1 MTPRSAGRF
10 ASTLSDV
17 TLRSGA
23 WALWWFLTAMIV
35 VNVPLSLVDEPATAQ
50 TWGGGGGLVEDIAF
64 AVVVVSFPLTGLLI
78 LRRQPRNTIGWIL
91 QGIGFVWGLGAL
103 ADSYA
108 SYGLLHNPGSL
119 PGPDVAAALSE
130 GIWAPAVGL
139 MGTFLILLYPDGH
152 LPSPRWRP
160 VAWLSAVTMLVVFL
174 AVDLGP
180 GQLEE
185 SAVPTMANPLGVES
199 AERVLFVVLTI
210 FVPLLA
216 VCIVACAVALVR
228 RFRHSHG
235 IERLQLKWLTTG
247 GAVVAFLYLVS
258 ILVSLVPAVSS
269 GDQERDWIVVLQ
281 GVSELSFIL
290 LPLAIGL
297 AVLRYRLYDVDVVI
311 NRALVYGALT
321 ATLGLVYLLSVLLL
335 QIVLSPLTDQSDLAV
350 AAATLGVAALFRPA
364 RARIQ
369 GVVDRRF
376 YRARYDAARTV
387 EAFTGRLRQDVDLE
401 SVSTDLRGVV
411 GETVQPVHV
420 SLWLRSSP

>member
-1 MTPRSAGRF
+1 
-10 ASTLSDV
+10 
-17 TLRSGA
+17 
-23 WALWWFLTAMIV
+23 
-35 VNVPLSLVDEPATAQ
+35 
-50 TWGGGGGLVEDIAF
+50 
-64 AVVVVSFPLTGLLI
+64 
-78 LRRQPRNTIGWIL
+78 
-91 QGIGFVWGLGAL
+91 
-103 ADSYA
+103 
-108 SYGLLHNPGSL
+108 
-119 PGPDVAAALSE
+119 
-130 GIWAPAVGL
+130 

-174 AVDLGP
+174 AVELDP
-180 GQLEE
+180 GRLEE

-199 AERVLFVVLTI
+199 AGRVPTVVLTI

-216 VCIVACAVALVR
+216 VCILACAVALVR

-247 GAVVAFLYLVS
+247 GAVVAFLYLVT
-258 ILVSLVPAVSS
+258 ILVLLVSLVSDVFS
-269 GDQERDWIVVLQ
+269 GDQVRDWIVVLQ
-281 GVSELSFIL
+281 IVSVLSFIL
-290 LPLAIGL
+290 LPLAIGV

-321 ATLGLVYLLSVLLL
+321 ATLGLVYLASVLLL

-376 YRARYDAARTV
+376 FRRRYDAARTV
-387 EAFTGRLRQDVDLE
+387 ESFTGRLRQEVDLD
-401 SVSTDLRGVV
+401 SVVDDLRLVV
-411 GETVQPVHV
+411 RDTVQPAHL
-420 SLWLRSSP
+420 SLWLRS

>member
-1 MTPRSAGRF
+1 MRGRF
-10 ASTLSDV
+10 ASTVSDV
-17 TLRSGA
+17 TLRRGSWG
-23 WALWWFLTAMIV
+23 LWWFAAAMIV

-50 TWGGGGGLVEDIAF
+50 TWGGGGGLVEDIAG

-91 QGIGFVWGLGAL
+91 QGIGFVWGMGAL

-119 PGPDVAAALSE
+119 PGPDVAAALYE
-130 GIWAPAVGL
+130 GIWAPAIGL

-174 AVDLGP
+174 AVELSP
-180 GQLEE
+180 GRLEE

-199 AERVLFVVLTI
+199 AHRVLNVVLTI

-216 VCIVACAVALVR
+216 VCILACAVALVR

-247 GAVVAFLYLVS
+247 GAVVAFLYLVT
-258 ILVSLVPAVSS
+258 ILVSLVSLVSEVSS
-269 GDQERDWIVVLQ
+269 GDQVRDWIVVLQ
-281 GVSELSFIL
+281 SVSVLSFIL

-321 ATLGLVYLLSVLLL
+321 ATLGLVYLASVLLL

-376 YRARYDAARTV
+376 FRRRYDAARTV
-387 EAFTGRLRQDVDLE
+387 ESFTGRLRQEVDLD
-401 SVSTDLRGVV
+401 SVVDDLRAVV
-411 GETVQPVHV
+411 RDTVQPAHL
-420 SLWLRSSP
+420 SLWLRS